1 MSGHKKEIK
10 MQKLPLANIRVLD
23 FTQVRV
29 GPQLTQWLAVMG
41 AEVIRVETKL
51 RPESFKMTGN
61 PGNLTAPTKNRV
73 GYFASLNYSKKSI
86 TINMKNPKAI
96 DLVKELLKHIDIVAE
111 NFRTGVMERWGM
123 GYDDLKKINPGIIL
137 ISASG
142 FGRTGPMKDEPAYA
156 PVIDGFSGYAYINGY
171 PDGEP
176 AEAGARG
183 FSDSIGAFHG
193 VYAVTAA
200 LYHRSKTGEGQFL
213 DLSMSEAELAFAPE
227 AVIEYVTNG
236 RVHER
241 MGNRDITIA
250 PHGCYR
256 CKGEDKWVAIAV
268 SNENEWTAFCK
279 VIGNPGWAK
288 DSKFKDVESRLNN
301 QDELDGLIENWT
313 NKHDHLEAMKILQDA
328 GVMAGASLNV
338 QEMAADPQLNERG
351 FLVDIDY
358 PDKSKLR
365 RLALPFNLSDSG
377 RGQFTHPPAAGEH
390 NRYVFSELMGL
401 SDEKI
406 KELEQEQVI
415 Y

>member
-1 MSGHKKEIK
+1 MP
-10 MQKLPLANIRVLD
+10 KLPLENIRVLD

-41 AEVIRVETKL
+41 AEVIRLETKL

-86 TINMKNPKAI
+86 TINMKNQKAI
-96 DLVKELLKHIDIVAE
+96 DLIKDLIRHIDIVAE
-111 NFRTGVMERWGM
+111 NYRTGVMERWGM
-123 GYDDLKKINPGIIL
+123 GYADLKKINPGIIL

-156 PVIDGFSGYAYINGY
+156 PVIDGFSGFSYVNGY

-183 FSDSIGAFHG
+183 YSDSIAAYQG
-193 VYAVTAA
+193 VFAVMAA

-213 DLSMSEAELAFAPE
+213 DLSMSEADVAFAPE
-227 AVIEYVTNG
+227 AVIEYAITG
-236 RVHER
+236 RIQER
-241 MGNRDITIA
+241 LGNSDKYMA
-250 PHGCYR
+250 PHGVYR
-256 CKGEDKWVAIAV
+256 CLGEDKWVAIAV
-268 SNENEWTAFCK
+268 ANEKEWAALRQA
-279 VIGNPGWAK
+279 IGNPEWTK
-288 DSKFKDVESRLNN
+288 DRKFGDMASRLINR
-301 QDELDGLIENWT
+301 DELDKLITNWT
-313 NKHDHLEAMKILQDA
+313 TKHDHYEAMQILQKA
-328 GVMAGASLNV
+328 GVMAGASLKV
-338 QEMAADPQLNERG
+338 EEFCEDPHIKERG
-351 FLVDIDY
+351 AMVDIEY
-358 PDKSKLR
+358 SDKTRLR
-365 RLALPFNLSDSG
+365 RLALPWKLSDSG
-377 RGQFTHPPAAGEH
+377 KGNYTHPPAAGEH